1 MQKGVDFTEERPIA
15 SEASLSAETI
25 EHPEIAELAEPVS
38 RILEALRSELERGT
52 YPLIIGIDDSGRI
65 PALLIAETL
74 TRIYEKLGIPK
85 PQILFF
91 PSYGTLPKA
100 EQVSIGRLQAE
111 KLQQFL
117 AQRNVV
123 LTDKKVLIVD
133 DAFKSGKSI
142 QTMVLMLHELKL
154 ASDVAVMGL
163 MQNNEAMQLSAEN
176 SKIASPNSGEVAVRV
191 LAGKQGNVGVY
202 RNRVLSGVRKT
213 YGPHTQG
220 FVRTYQAGVKAI
232 KAKSLDSPEGMEAW
246 VNFQEHYGDGSELL
260 KAINTGGVARARQDI
275 KILAGRLAETFEK
288 KSVPQ

>member
-1 MQKGVDFTEERPIA
+1 MQKGVDFTGERPIA
-15 SEASLSAETI
+15 SETSLSAETI
-25 EHPEIAELAEPVS
+25 EHQEIAELAEPVS

-117 AQRNVV
+117 AQRNII
-123 LTDKKVLIVD
+123 LKDKKALIVD
-133 DAFKSGKSI
+133 DALKTGKSI
-142 QTMVLMLHELKL
+142 TQIVLELDKMGVNMDIAVIGLIQQENQVLMDTVKDPAPQ
-154 ASDVAVMGL
+154 ASEIRVVFG
-163 MQNNEAMQLSAEN
+163 QSG
-176 SKIASPNSGEVAVRV
+176 NSGLYRQKQLGGTRKTNGIWSKGLVAT
-191 LAGKQGNVGVY
+191 LKQ
-202 RNRVLSGVRKT
+202 GVRKLENDA
-213 YGPHTQG
+213 QG
-220 FVRTYQAGVKAI
+220 GWKHKRKFKTWQRKFGDVNELGKKLNI
-232 KAKSLDSPEGMEAW
+232 EGI
-246 VNFQEHYGDGSELL
+246 G
-260 KAINTGGVARARQDI
+260 RARQDI
-275 KILAGRLAETFEK
+275 KILAGRLVEAFEK